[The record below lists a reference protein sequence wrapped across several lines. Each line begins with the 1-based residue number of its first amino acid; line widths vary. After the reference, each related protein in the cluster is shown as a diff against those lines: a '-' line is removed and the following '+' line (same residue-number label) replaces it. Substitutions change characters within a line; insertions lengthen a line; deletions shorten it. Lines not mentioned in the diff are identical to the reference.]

1 MKEYRDQPTQF
12 AAPTEAEL
20 RARASRNLAIAV
32 GLLAFMV
39 VVFFVMI
46 SRAGAL

>member
-1 MKEYRDQPTQF
+1 MKEYNQTPTEF

-20 RARASRNLAIAV
+20 RARSRRSLAIAV

-39 VVFFVMI
+39 VVFLAMI
-46 SRAGAL
+46 SRAGVI